1 MGTPAAAKSRPT
13 DSERSTS
20 VETKVTAT
28 SLFKLVLFL
37 AGIFVMLLGMHAM
50 VDILAPVL
58 LALLLALCL
67 TPLMYWLMN
76 KGAPGWLA
84 LMVTI
89 VLDIVITV
97 GLVWL
102 IGWSMRDFASTIT
115 QYEQR
120 FAEIE
125 QALGGLVADLGI
137 DPETLASEEGGA
149 TRGLLELAGG
159 FVASL
164 AGGLS
169 NWGLVLIT
177 GFYLLVEATT
187 VRRKVSN
194 VTSKSDPDVRQIMSL
209 AAGLRQYMVINAGV
223 GVLAAVLNVI
233 LLAVVGVEFA
243 LVWGVLSFF
252 LSFVP
257 NIGFI
262 ISVIPPAIMALLQF
276 GAPQMLIVV
285 VAFIVINGLVDNV
298 IKPQFIKEGVNI
310 APSVTFLSLVLWG
323 WVLGPIGAILAVPA
337 AIVIQAILNGQESTR
352 WLAYMMGSGEEPFKE
367 EAEGAPE
374 AEGGELAPEA
384 GG

>member
-1 MGTPAAAKSRPT
+1 
-13 DSERSTS
+13 
-20 VETKVTAT
+20 
-28 SLFKLVLFL
+28 LVILL
-37 AGIFVMLLGMHAM
+37 AGIFVVLLGMQAM

-58 LALLLALCL
+58 LALLLAMCL
-67 TPLMYWLMN
+67 TPLMYWIMS

-84 LMVTI
+84 MILTI
-89 VLDIVITV
+89 VLDIVIVV
-97 GLVWL
+97 GVVWL
-102 IGWSMRDFASTIT
+102 IGWSMRDFASTIE

-125 QALGGLVADLGI
+125 QGLGGLVADLGV
-137 DPETLASEEGGA
+137 DPEALASEETGV
-149 TRGLLELAGG
+149 TQSLIEFAGG
-159 FVASL
+159 FVASIA
-164 AGGLS
+164 AGIS

-177 GFYLLVEATT
+177 GFYLLVEGTII
-187 VRRKVSN
+187 RRKASN
-194 VTSKSDPDVRQIMSL
+194 VFAKSDPDVQQILSL
-209 AAGLRQYMVINAGV
+209 ASGLRQYMIINAGV

-243 LVWGVLSFF
+243 VVWGVLSFF